1 MDLEK
6 KKEELKN
13 IRDEYFKISGKMSN
27 KSFDEIVGLIE
38 RRKVKDI
45 HNDYFRRF
53 NTTKIENTEE
63 YKKLIDEGEKLG
75 LLKHYKIKSNYCK
88 FLDKFD
94 KKPSVNLPSEDCRN
108 TVKPFDL
115 EKQQLLSSILNPFDI
130 ARPFKITDDKFIIYS
145 DIGHKHF
152 RLNVSDQVQTKIQ
165 ELVDSNESIQFK
177 KSILKDYISTMYRDV
192 YNTNNINR
200 IRVKQN
206 KSTIYDFIYPEFK
219 LNINE

>member
-1 MDLEK
+1 
-6 KKEELKN
+6 
-13 IRDEYFKISGKMSN
+13 MSN

-88 FLDKFD
+88 FLDKFND
-94 KKPSVNLPSEDCRN
+94 KEIKMPENNL
-108 TVKPFDL
+108 KPFDPDQY
-115 EKQQLLSSILNPFDI
+115 KLLSSILNPFDI
-130 ARPFKITDDKFIIYS
+130 ARPLKITDDKFIIYS

-219 LNINE
+219 LNINLLEKD